1 MASRGINMGLVM
13 VLIVAML
20 SAKAMAQSGCT
31 NVLISMAPCLSY
43 VTGSSSTPSSSCCS
57 QLASVVLSQPQ
68 CLCAALNGGGASL
81 GLNINETL
89 ALALP
94 AACKVQTPPVS
105 KCNDINGPVMS
116 PADSPDGLPGNSSST
131 PSCRWKFYILRKHR
145 GGSKTVPATGG
156 SPGNGLIINKTLQL
170 VLFVVFMA
178 SSASTLSSY

>member
-13 VLIVAML
+13 VLLVAML

-57 QLASVVLSQPQ
+57 QLASVVLSKPQ

-94 AACKVQTPPVS
+94 GACKVQTPPVS

-116 PADSPDGLPGNSSST
+116 PADSPDGLP
-131 PSCRWKFYILRKHR
+131 

-178 SSASTLSSY
+178 SSASTFSSY

>member
-13 VLIVAML
+13 VLLVAML

-94 AACKVQTPPVS
+94 GACKVQTPPVS
-105 KCNDINGPVMS
+105 KCNGKFKNNYLPESACIIIEY
-116 PADSPDGLPGNSSST
+116 GLYNLIFML
-131 PSCRWKFYILRKHR
+131 WQILMD
-145 GGSKTVPATGG
+145 
-156 SPGNGLIINKTLQL
+156 L
-170 VLFVVFMA
+170 
-178 SSASTLSSY
+178 